1 MAYFLPLTR
10 VIATSNAEQ
19 YHVVE
24 ITGAPNGS
32 YIRERILSKL
42 CIPDDSHSHFRIYR
56 SQVGAYATSNELSD
70 STIFDLCTQH
80 GDASDRARL
89 FRQLFAVQAITES
102 PPLCKRVV
110 IAGAEVRARLVQGGS
125 HRFVLFLYSTS

>member
-1 MAYFLPLTR
+1 AYFLPLTR

-42 CIPDDSHSHFRIYR
+42 CIPDDSHSHFRIYK

-70 STIFDLCTQH
+70 STMFDLCMQH
-80 GDASDRARL
+80 GDASGSLTFFVSTRPDRPPPKIEPDYSDSYLLSKPSQSRRHYAR
-89 FRQLFAVQAITES
+89 
-102 PPLCKRVV
+102 
-110 IAGAEVRARLVQGGS
+110 GS
-125 HRFVLFLYSTS
+125 